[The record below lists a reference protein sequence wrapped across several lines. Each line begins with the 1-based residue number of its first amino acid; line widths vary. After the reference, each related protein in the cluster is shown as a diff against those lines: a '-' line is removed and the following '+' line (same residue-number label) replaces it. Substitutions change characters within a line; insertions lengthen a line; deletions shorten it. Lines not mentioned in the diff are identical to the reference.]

1 MRPWCASRHGPGRPP
16 PWWPAGESWPPAGPP
31 WAGWGRMRGRLFRRL
46 FILLAVMF
54 VLATGVVTVLLSAV
68 AIALRLIDVPAGAG
82 VIWGTAGALA
92 VALVSG
98 LWVAGRRLRR
108 HAAPVADVVEAAGRL
123 GDGNYTVRVVERGSP
138 DARRLAGAFNRMAT
152 RLEAQETERRHL
164 LAEIA
169 HELRTPLAVIQG
181 NLEGLLDGVYARD
194 EAHLSAVLEE
204 TRVLSTLIDDLRTLA
219 LAETGALALH
229 RESVDLGAL
238 LQDLVAVFSAR
249 PEAAGVAL
257 TAESA
262 ADLPALEIDPVR
274 IRQVVTNLLTNAL
287 QHTPAGGRICVLCQW
302 RAEAAKAGE
311 VSVSVADSGTGI
323 APEDLPW
330 IFTRFY
336 KSTDSRGTG
345 LGLAIAQ
352 QLVLLH
358 GGQIVAESQLGQ
370 GTTIRFTLPLDR
382 A

>member
-1 MRPWCASRHGPGRPP
+1 
-16 PWWPAGESWPPAGPP
+16 
-31 WAGWGRMRGRLFRRL
+31 MRGRLFRR
-46 FILLAVMF
+46 FAILLALMF
-54 VLATGVVTVLLSAV
+54 VLGTGVVTVLLTAT
-68 AIALRLIDVPAGAG
+68 AIAFRLVDVPASPWAIWITAG
-82 VIWGTAGALA
+82 VSA
-92 VALVSG
+92 VVLVSG
-98 LWVAGRRLRR
+98 LLMAGRRLGR
-108 HAAPVADVVEAAGRL
+108 HAAPVADVVEAAGQL
-123 GDGNYTVRVVERGSP
+123 AEGNYAARVIERGSP

-169 HELRTPLAVIQG
+169 HELRTPVAVIQG

-219 LAETGALALH
+219 LAESGTLALH

-238 LQDLVAVFSAR
+238 LQDVVVAFGAR
-249 PEAAGVAL
+249 VEDAGL
-257 TAESA
+257 TVTVECP
-262 ADLPALEIDPVR
+262 ADLPALEVGPVR
-274 IRQVVTNLLTNAL
+274 IRQVVANLLTNAI
-287 QHTPAGGRICVLCQW
+287 QHTAAGGGIRVGCQW
-302 RAEAAKAGE
+302 RAEAGE
-311 VSVSVADSGTGI
+311 VSVSIADSGAGI
-323 APEDLPW
+323 APEDLPH

-336 KSTDSRGTG
+336 KSKDSRGSG

-358 GGQIVAESQLGQ
+358 GGRIVAESQLGQ
-370 GTTIRFTLPLDR
+370 GATVRFSIPVDR